1 MGTPYI
7 GHGYL
12 DMTYDKVQKALTTFY
27 ALPWQHD
34 WEQSLAL
41 SGKATITRNG
51 EPLDVQYE
59 VCYIPPAANHT
70 TTHTAVAPMTL
81 TSPDGL
87 FRATVA
93 TSGVH
98 AYGYYVVLVQGYADS
113 TSHSQPA
120 SGAENSG
127 ESYGQSYD
135 LLLTRVP
142 KPTGIDT
149 ANVENGPWKYH
160 WGKRLPENNHD
171 VTVKIASVQTGFS
184 LEHLQGLGSANWKP
198 VTDADNV
205 REFGRFR
212 LHGQA
217 TTGY

>member
-12 DMTYDKVQKALTTFY
+12 DMTYDAVPKTLTTYY

-34 WEQSLAL
+34 WEQPLEL
-41 SGKATITRNG
+41 DGKATITRGG

-59 VCYIPPAANHT
+59 VCYIPPTTSYTAA
-70 TTHTAVAPMTL
+70 APMTL

-87 FRATVA
+87 FQVTVT
-93 TSGVH
+93 TSGVQ
-98 AYGYYVVLVQGYADS
+98 AYGYYVVLVQGYADA

-120 SGAENSG
+120 SGAESSG

-142 KPTGIDT
+142 KPTGVDT
-149 ANVENGPWKYH
+149 ANLEKGPWKYH
-160 WGKRLPENNHD
+160 WGKRLPDDNHD
-171 VTVKIASVQTGFS
+171 ITVKIASVQTGFS
-184 LEHLQGLGSANWKP
+184 LERLPKLGSSQWKS

-217 TTGY
+217 KSGY